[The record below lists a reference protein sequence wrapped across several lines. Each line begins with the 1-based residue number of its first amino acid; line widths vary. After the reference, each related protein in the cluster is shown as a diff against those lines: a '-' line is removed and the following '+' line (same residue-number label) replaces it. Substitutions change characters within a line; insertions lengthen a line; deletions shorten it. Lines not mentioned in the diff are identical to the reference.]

1 MKNLLKIMFVDD
13 EVNVLRGMRNS
24 YDWDALGFTIVGE
37 AGSAASALSLA
48 RQNQPDVV
56 ITDIC
61 MDGKDGLTLI
71 SELKEQ
77 NPATEVIILSGYPDF
92 SYAKS
97 AIEKGAFAYLLKPLK
112 NAEFF
117 ETLARIR
124 AKILEEHSQTASLFL
139 SQLLQLSLYT
149 QEGISSLEAEYGIR
163 LPSGSFFLSVI
174 RPEQPD
180 PSVGRE
186 SCKKLLA
193 FLRKNYT
200 APSRLLL
207 CRKGGE
213 HPHIT
218 ALIFCGSV
226 PVQTTLCA
234 QLEEAGKNFSSQT
247 GLSLSIGVSSL
258 FKEITSI
265 RNAYL
270 EASWALQQKTVRPDD
285 QLFFFRSSSGESS
298 GHAGQ
303 PSAMLSPAEQKQ
315 LLAGIRTLNRPL
327 TEQILNQ
334 YFSRLNSTKSI
345 NWDMLKNSLAELAV
359 QILSTA
365 CATPEMTKL
374 IFGRKP
380 LPAVEILS
388 MTQLSEM
395 QEYIRRLTG
404 RIFDHAV
411 LIRQI
416 PAQLSAPVRDV
427 QNFIFLNYPFHI
439 SVDSIADSLHMNRF
453 YLMRLF
459 KQETGCT
466 INEFLTRHRVEM
478 ACEFLKC
485 RECSI
490 SEAGA
495 NAGYPDSNYFC
506 KVFKKQTGL
515 LPSEYRSRQ
524 SQEEL
529 CSTDSAQK

>member
-24 YDWDALGFTIVGE
+24 YDWDELGFTIVGE
-37 AGSAASALSLA
+37 AESAARAISLA
-48 RQNQPDVV
+48 GQNRPDVV

-61 MDGKDGLTLI
+61 MDGKNGLALI

-77 NPATEVIILSGYPDF
+77 DPATEVIILSGYPDF

-112 NAEFF
+112 NSEFF
-117 ETLARIR
+117 ETLARVR
-124 AKILEEHSQTASLFL
+124 AKILAKRSQTASLFL
-139 SQLLQLSLYT
+139 SQLLQLSLPA
-149 QEGISSLEAEYGIR
+149 EEAIASLEAEYGIQ
-163 LPSGSFFLSVI
+163 LPSGSFFLAVV
-174 RPEQPD
+174 RPDQTD
-180 PSVGRE
+180 PPSARE
-186 SCKKLLA
+186 ACRNLPA
-193 FLRKNYT
+193 FLLENYT
-200 APSRLLL
+200 APSCFLL

-213 HPHIT
+213 HPHIA
-218 ALIFCGSV
+218 ALIFCGSL

-234 QLEEAGKNFSSQT
+234 RLEEAGRAYSSRT

-258 FKEITSI
+258 FTEMTSI
-265 RNAYL
+265 RDAYL
-270 EASWALQQKTVRPDD
+270 EASWAFQQKRTHPDGG
-285 QLFFFRSSSGESS
+285 LFFFRSPQGEASAHDGQSSV
-298 GHAGQ
+298 
-303 PSAMLSPAEQKQ
+303 LLTPAEQTQ
-315 LLAGIRTLNRPL
+315 LLTGIRTLNRPV

-334 YFSRLNSTKSI
+334 YFSRLDSLKEI
-345 NWDMLKNSLAELAV
+345 NWDMLKNSLTELAV
-359 QILSTA
+359 QILSAA
-365 CATPEMTKL
+365 CAAPEMTKL

-388 MTQLSEM
+388 LTQLSEM
-395 QEYIRRLTG
+395 KEYIRRLTG
-404 RIFDHAV
+404 CIFDHAG
-411 LIRQI
+411 LLLQI
-416 PAQLSAPVRDV
+416 PAQLSGPVRDV
-427 QNFIFLNYPFHI
+427 QNYIFLNYPFHI
-439 SVDSIADSLHMNRF
+439 SVDSIADELHMNRF

-466 INEFLTRHRVEM
+466 INEFLTRYRIEM